1 MDNLYLEQL
10 ATPTG
15 CMLIVTDEQARLRA
29 LEWEDHEA
37 RLRRWLSRHYAEFTL
52 HSPARARASGPKAA
66 LTAYFSGD
74 LDAINDVSTQTP
86 GTDFQRQVWSAL
98 RRIPVGRTTSYGAL
112 AAAIGRP
119 MAVRAVGM
127 ANGANPIPVVVPC
140 HRVIGADGSL
150 TGFGGGIG
158 RKQWLLAHEGA
169 QLGLFRATQ
178 LTELTL
184 TRSER

>member
-10 ATPTG
+10 GTPTG
-15 CMLIVTDEQARLRA
+15 CMLIVTDEQSQLCA

-37 RLRRWLSRHYAEFTL
+37 RLRRWLSRHYAESL
-52 HSPARARASGPKAA
+52 LCSPVCTRVSGPKAA
-66 LTAYFSGD
+66 LAAYFDGD
-74 LDAINDVSTQTP
+74 LAAINDVITETG
-86 GTDFQRQVWSAL
+86 GTDFQRQVWAAL
-98 RRIPVGRTTSYGAL
+98 RRIPVGHTTSYGAL

-119 MAVRAVGM
+119 RAVRAVGM

-150 TGFGGGIG
+150 TGFGGGLG

-169 QLGLFRATQ
+169 QLGLFRATHS
-178 LTELTL
+178 TELTL
-184 TRSER
+184 TRSE